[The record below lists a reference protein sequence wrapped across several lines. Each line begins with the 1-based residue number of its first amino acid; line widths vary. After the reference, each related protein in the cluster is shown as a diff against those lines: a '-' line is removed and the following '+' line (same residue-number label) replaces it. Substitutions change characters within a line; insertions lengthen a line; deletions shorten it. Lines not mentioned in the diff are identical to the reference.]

1 MNLASVESIKSH
13 FDIANL
19 TEAELQ
25 EKIDILN
32 FTSNLISTSLDR
44 ALTVYKSVID
54 TEAEAQQIQ
63 FSDTIEILER
73 LNDSEGLKL
82 FNYLFGYYENKI
94 FLPAEISLS
103 NMINVLAVIDK
114 FPLNPRLPWPK
125 VNGFLLFDER
135 TEDKLSQPG
144 THNVNQNDFYGRI
157 KVFNSEED
165 IVISNLSSPEYNTRK
180 NDIFKLFINLK
191 IAECIGNTPSIEY
204 LNLQTQQVLG
214 IDKNWFIN
222 NKNSK
227 IDLDKYVT
235 KLFKKIYEDTEK
247 DIKSKILVP
256 NKIDINNEL
265 WDILL
270 KQAIIIKDNLIMMQ
284 AKFKNILDHFTLG
297 GKQNEL
303 LKTSK
308 LLIEL
313 REFLE
318 VNKTK
323 KEYIELNIDER
334 FLPDRNTIEKI
345 TGGKGLMKRISA
357 LEGGVI
363 EFKKQ
368 YPKWIAEKFDKER
381 TKADAN
387 FDFRQYN
394 KRYINSKL
402 IIKEKEISLEN
413 NPAEE
418 I

>member
-1 MNLASVESIKSH
+1 
-13 FDIANL
+13 
-19 TEAELQ
+19 
-25 EKIDILN
+25 
-32 FTSNLISTSLDR
+32 
-44 ALTVYKSVID
+44 
-54 TEAEAQQIQ
+54 
-63 FSDTIEILER
+63 
-73 LNDSEGLKL
+73 
-82 FNYLFGYYENKI
+82 
-94 FLPAEISLS
+94 
-103 NMINVLAVIDK
+103 
-114 FPLNPRLPWPK
+114 
-125 VNGFLLFDER
+125 
-135 TEDKLSQPG
+135 
-144 THNVNQNDFYGRI
+144 
-157 KVFNSEED
+157 
-165 IVISNLSSPEYNTRK
+165 
-180 NDIFKLFINLK
+180 
-191 IAECIGNTPSIEY
+191 
-204 LNLQTQQVLG
+204 
-214 IDKNWFIN
+214 
-222 NKNSK
+222 
-227 IDLDKYVT
+227 
-235 KLFKKIYEDTEK
+235 
-247 DIKSKILVP
+247 
-256 NKIDINNEL
+256 
-265 WDILL
+265 
-270 KQAIIIKDNLIMMQ
+270 MMQ